1 MTIVRPPLAMIGA
14 GALLLAACG
23 PGGSA
28 QPATPAPAPQQPA
41 AAETTTPV
49 ATPVFAEKVASPAAT
64 AETATAVASPAATAE
79 AIVTPFRELAGISG
93 WLNSEPLTIASLL
106 AGGRV
111 VLVDFWTYTCI
122 NCIRTFPS
130 LKAWHERYSDYG
142 LTIIGVHTP
151 EFDFE
156 HDRDNVA
163 AAIEQYGL
171 RYPVAQD
178 NDYSTWDAFQ
188 NRFWPAKYLI
198 GSNGAL
204 VYSHFGEGNYAE
216 TEEFIRAALE
226 AAGYD
231 LSDVPTGDGAGPQV
245 DSLAK
250 GQTRELYGGY
260 RRNYSQRGIY
270 AGQPEYYLGPD
281 LDQLYEDDGTRAD
294 GQWFLQGLWRNESE
308 AIVHARMTL
317 GLEDYL
323 ALSFRARSV
332 NVVIDPPRDEPFDV
346 VVELDGRPLTAA
358 EAGAD
363 IVFDEEGRSVLRVQ
377 QARVYAIVELPAWG
391 EHELILRS
399 NSDNLAIFAFTFGS
413 YTEGA

>member
-1 MTIVRPPLAMIGA
+1 M
-14 GALLLAACG
+14 
-23 PGGSA
+23 
-28 QPATPAPAPQQPA
+28 
-41 AAETTTPV
+41 
-49 ATPVFAEKVASPAAT
+49 
-64 AETATAVASPAATAE
+64 
-79 AIVTPFRELAGISG
+79 TPFRELEGVTG
-93 WLNSEPLTIASLL
+93 WLNSEPLTIAGLL
-106 AGGRV
+106 AEGRV
-111 VLVDFWTYTCI
+111 VLIDFWTYTCI

-130 LKAWHERYSDYG
+130 LRDWHERYGDYG

-163 AAIEQYGL
+163 AAIEQYAL
-171 RYPVAQD
+171 AYPVAQD
-178 NDYSTWDAFQ
+178 NDYFTWDAFQ

-204 VYSHFGEGNYAE
+204 LYSHFGEGDYAE

-231 LSDVPTGDGAGPQV
+231 LSDVPSGDGAEPQI
-245 DSLAK
+245 DPLAES
-250 GQTRELYGGY
+250 QTRELYGGY

-270 AGQPEYYLGPD
+270 AGQSDYYLGPD
-281 LDQLYEDDGTRAD
+281 LDQLYEDDGTRTD
-294 GQWFLQGLWRNESE
+294 GQWFLHGLWRNESE

-317 GLEDYL
+317 ELEDYL

-332 NVVIDPPRDEPFDV
+332 NVVIDPPRDEPFVV

-358 EAGAD
+358 EAGDD
-363 IVFDEEGRSVLRVQ
+363 IVFDEQGRSVLRVQ
-377 QARVYAIVELPAWG
+377 RARVYGIVELPAWG
-391 EHELILRS
+391 EHELTLRS